1 MANGYAG
8 KILRVN
14 LTTQTVTTID
24 TKQYQQWGGGHGIGT
39 AIFWDLCKDKTI
51 KFNDPGNVITVMT
64 SPATGTQAPCAGR
77 VEVQGIAPFAYPIE
91 FFNRSNF
98 GGRFGP
104 LLKMA
109 GWDGIVLEGKA
120 NALCWLKIVDDKV
133 TFEDAKAIKGM
144 DCWDTQT
151 YLWALQAGDIPNG
164 QWNNVG
170 AGFSTQRPGIL
181 CTGLAGENMA
191 RNAALIHDAGNGA
204 GEGGFGGVWGSKN
217 LKAISVI
224 GSGSIQVADPKAM
237 MDARMWIKDNAT
249 PAAADTAAVPTYR
262 QSGCSG
268 CAIPCRKRSSANTN
282 NESQCVDTYWYAG
295 RSLPFVNPNMP
306 ATEAARATDLI
317 QRYGVDAMEQ
327 YMAHQYVRKL
337 YEMGV
342 AGPGKKI
349 DTKVLPMDSYGT
361 LGFAEEWLK
370 VLSSKTG
377 IGADLAEGVVRAA
390 AKWGRL
396 EEDLD
401 SGLLQFPQWGY
412 PYHTTMEHTWAFGS
426 LMGERDLNEHSMR
439 SLFPTSADLA
449 KANPADKV
457 AEVAAKKLLPYEGD
471 PLMVNYGHGPEG
483 VYSMHSAKLIAWNKH
498 YSRGW
503 KQNVMY
509 CDQSN
514 FVPSFM
520 PTSTAK
526 IGFTPDAEP
535 KFLNAV
541 TGQNMSF
548 KDGMLLGQKI
558 YNIDHAIW
566 VLQGRTR
573 EMEKFAG
580 FIYKP
585 GAAYGGMGKV
595 GASQIF
601 LCAGHGGTTNYPV
614 NENGQ
619 WKYDGLKE
627 VYFTKEGVEQ
637 FKDNFY
643 TIEGW
648 DLKTGYPTKKALT
661 DLGLTNVADALAA
674 AGKLA

>member
-14 LTTQTVTTID
+14 LTTQTISTFD

-51 KFNDPGNVITVMT
+51 KFNDPGNVVTIIT
-64 SPATGTQAPCAGR
+64 SPITGTQAPCAGR
-77 VEVQGIAPFAYPIE
+77 VEVQGIAPQPYPIE

-109 GWDGIVLEGKA
+109 GWDGIVIEGKA
-120 NALCWLKIVDDKV
+120 NALTWLKIVNDKV

-151 YLWALQAGDIPNG
+151 YLWALQAGNVSSG
-164 QWNNVG
+164 QWSNI
-170 AGFSTQRPGIL
+170 SDTLTTQRPAVL
-181 CTGLAGENMA
+181 CTGLAGENQS
-191 RNAALIHDAGNGA
+191 RIAALIHDAGNGA

-224 GSGSIQVADPKAM
+224 GTGGIQIADPKAL
-237 MDARMWIKDNAT
+237 MDARLWIKAKTT
-249 PAAADTAAVPTYR
+249 PPTADTAEVATFR
-262 QSGCSG
+262 ASGCSG
-268 CAIPCRKRSSANTN
+268 CSIPCRTRSSSNTN

-295 RSLPFVNPNMP
+295 RSLPFVNPNMS
-306 ATEAARATDLI
+306 AMEARRATDLI
-317 QRYGVDAMEQ
+317 QRYGLDAMEQ
-327 YMAHQYVRKL
+327 YMSHQYVRKL
-337 YEMGV
+337 YEIGV

-349 DTKVLPMDSYGT
+349 DTKPLSMESYGT

-370 VLSSKTG
+370 ALSSRTG
-377 IGADLAEGVVRAA
+377 IGADLAEGAIRAA

-396 EEDLD
+396 EEDLE

-412 PYHTTMEHTWAFGS
+412 PYHTTMEHTWALGS

-439 SLFPTSADLA
+439 TLFPSADVA
-449 KANPADKV
+449 KTTTAEEVANI
-457 AEVAAKKLLPYEGD
+457 AAKKLIPYEGD
-471 PLMVNYGHGPEG
+471 PLMVNYGHGPDG
-483 VYSMHSAKLIAWNKH
+483 IYSVHGAKLIAWMKH
-498 YSRGW
+498 YGRFW
-503 KQNVMY
+503 KQSVMY

-514 FVPSFM
+514 YIPSFM
-520 PTSTAK
+520 TSSRATE
-526 IGFTPDAEP
+526 GLTPDAEP
-535 KFLNAV
+535 RFYNAV
-541 TGQNMSF
+541 TGQNLSF
-548 KDGMLLGQKI
+548 KDGMILGQKI

-585 GAAYGGMGKV
+585 GAAYGGMGTDKT
-595 GASQIF
+595 QIF

-614 NENGQ
+614 YENGK
-619 WKYDGLKE
+619 WSYNGLKE
-627 VYFTKEGVEQ
+627 VFFTKEGIEL

-643 TIEGW
+643 TLEGW
-648 DLKTGYPTKKALT
+648 DLKTGYPTRKLL
-661 DLGLTNVADALAA
+661 DSLGLGFVADALAA
-674 AGKLA
+674 ANKLG